1 MLLVPRLDLF
11 DLICRVVSRP
21 RVMPEGLVADDR
33 RQPLLAAA
41 GIAQGGAT
49 TPGAEQGLLRD
60 VLRLARVA
68 RVAIGQP
75 HADPLCLTPLPAI
88 VTFVAL
94 VPLRVDAANL

>member
-21 RVMPEGLVADDR
+21 RVMPEGLIADDR

-41 GIAQGGAT
+41 RIAQGRTT

-68 RVAIGQP
+68 RVTVSQP
-75 HADPLCLTPLPAI
+75 QTNPLCLTPLPAI
-88 VTFVAL
+88 VTFVRM
-94 VPLRVDAANL
+94 VPLRVD